1 MEKGLERMTN
11 RGSAELPKR
20 DRPPVWSRLTVR
32 GWVVL
37 VLGLMIAWV
46 IVASIVGARSLG
58 RTAEV
63 SNYLRDVIQPAE
75 IEAQRLQG
83 ALLNQETGARGY
95 IIAADPSLLEPYEAG
110 RKEETRASD
119 ALRALIA
126 QQEAVPGVREQL
138 LADLDAI
145 DDAANEW
152 RRVYTLPLVDVVV
165 PGEPRPVDVA
175 VVEAGGVAFDRLRD
189 LFEIQRVD
197 LTEAR
202 DDAVAALDDARVT
215 RDRLFATMIVVFLLS
230 GVGAAYL
237 ILRLIVRPLTRLR
250 EETRKVAGGNFR
262 QRINVD
268 GPSDIRALAID
279 VDGMRARLAHELE
292 VSKMHRDQLEAQA
305 EELRR
310 SNAELEQFAYVAS
323 HDLQEPLRKVASF
336 CQLLEKRYGDKLD
349 DRGHQYIEF
358 AVDGAKRMQVLIN
371 DLLTFSR
378 VGRVGDTHVAVELDR
393 SLDSAL
399 ANLSE
404 SIDETGARIERPE
417 RLPEITGDPTL
428 MTMLWQNLVGNA
440 IKFRKPNRTPVVR
453 IEYQQFGEDA
463 DTKWQI
469 SVSDNGIGIAEEFA
483 EKVFV
488 IFQRLHVRE
497 AYSGTGIGLALC
509 RKIVEYHGGEIWIDH
524 EYTDGCR
531 FCFTIPVSRE
541 PEPTIDDASEGAQV

>member
-1 MEKGLERMTN
+1 MTT
-11 RGSAELPKR
+11 R
-20 DRPPVWSRLTVR
+20 DRPPFWSRLTVR

-63 SNYLRDVIQPAE
+63 SNYLQEVIQPAE

-110 RKEETRASD
+110 REEETRASD
-119 ALRALIA
+119 ALRSLIA
-126 QQEAVPGVREQL
+126 KQEAVPGVREQL
-138 LADLDAI
+138 LADLEAI
-145 DDAANEW
+145 DDAADEW
-152 RRVYTLPLVDVVV
+152 RRVYTLPLVNAVV

-175 VVEAGGVAFDRLRD
+175 VVEAGGSAFDRLRE

-197 LTEAR
+197 LAEAR

-215 RDRLFATMIVVFLLS
+215 RDRLFVTMIAVFLLS
-230 GVGAAYL
+230 GMCVAFL
-237 ILRLIVRPLTRLR
+237 VHLLIVRPLSRLG
-250 EETRKVAGGNFR
+250 EETRKVARGNFD
-262 QRINVD
+262 QRISVD

-279 VDGMRARLAHELE
+279 VDGMRAHLAHELE
-292 VSKMHRDQLEAQA
+292 VSKEHHDQVQAQA
-305 EELRR
+305 VELRR

-349 DRGHQYIEF
+349 ERGQQYIDF

-378 VGRVGDTHVAVELDR
+378 VGRVGDTHVSVELGR

-404 SIDETGARIERPE
+404 SIDESGARIERPE
-417 RLPEITGDPTL
+417 SLPRITGDPTL

-440 IKFRKPNRTPVVR
+440 IKFRKPNQAPVVR
-453 IEYQQFGEDA
+453 IECSQTGEGDDA
-463 DTKWQI
+463 TWNM
-469 SVSDNGIGIAEEFA
+469 SVSDNGIGIADEFA

-488 IFQRLHVRE
+488 IFQRLHGRD
-497 AYSGTGIGLALC
+497 AYGGTGIGLALC
-509 RKIVEYHGGEIWIDH
+509 RKIVEYHGGEIWIDRA
-524 EYTDGCR
+524 YTDGCR
-531 FCFTIPVSRE
+531 FCFTIPVLRE
-541 PEPTIDDASEGAQV
+541 AESETDEVPEGAPA